1 LLYEDDAEEE
11 AGGPPEDDA
20 GDGVVVLE
28 PILQDYV
35 PSIENFWLRM
45 VPDE

>member
-1 LLYEDDAEEE
+1 LLYEEEGEEE
-11 AGGPPEDDA
+11 GPPEDDA

-28 PILQDYV
+28 PILQDHV